1 MMPCKSFYLA
11 LMIVIY
17 VYIITQDDDSDLQ
30 NRLESSGNRWSMEAL
45 FRPETVRFFSGRFLP
60 TSCAT
65 SPGRQAT
72 KNTTFLRVKT
82 LFFSLLV

>member
-60 TSCAT
+60 TSCAFGQENV
-65 SPGRQAT
+65 SVGSVGRM
-72 KNTTFLRVKT
+72 VWM
-82 LFFSLLV
+82 